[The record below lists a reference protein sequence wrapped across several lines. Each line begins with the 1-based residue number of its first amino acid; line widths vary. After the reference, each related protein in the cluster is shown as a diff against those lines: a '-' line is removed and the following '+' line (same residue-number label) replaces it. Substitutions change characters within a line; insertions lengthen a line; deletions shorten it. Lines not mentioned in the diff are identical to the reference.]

1 MRIYIGMYESK
12 AIHIWKFSNAIISV
26 NKKQKKRPEP
36 SQSND
41 IKADSTKHLRKN
53 SLYIRYQDINP

>member
-1 MRIYIGMYESK
+1 MRIYIGMYKSK
-12 AIHIWKFSNAIISV
+12 EIHIWKFSNATISV

-41 IKADSTKHLRKN
+41 IKADSTKHLEKN
-53 SLYIRYQDINP
+53 SSLYSLSGH

>member
-1 MRIYIGMYESK
+1 MRIYIGMYKSK

-41 IKADSTKHLRKN
+41 IKADST
-53 SLYIRYQDINP
+53 